1 MRKYIT
7 AIIFISLFI
16 PVTSHAF
23 DKKLGATNC
32 FKIGIF
38 DTVGNGGAGLDVVTP
53 FDDFDVKIQCGANA
67 LVTMDETADTVA
79 DEGGGYYYICTDD
92 SITSNV
98 EEECLAWVIGD
109 GTYTDLIAKSP
120 VKFKAIGQTM
130 DLLLAPTVAGR
141 TLDVTAT
148 GEAGVDFSNIA
159 GTLDAAEIGTDAITA
174 DKIAASAI
182 TVSEAP
188 NLDAAI
194 STRLAPT
201 TTGRT
206 LDVSAAGSIDPSAYV
221 NCDISASTSS
231 TSFTVATCL
240 DQDGGAISLAANMW
254 RGTIWRF
261 YTNGGSACN
270 VIDQKVLID
279 SFTSG
284 GVIGAGTIAPVAT
297 PNTSNCGIYNP

>member
-1 MRKYIT
+1 MRKVTVLILMLSLIPIT
-7 AIIFISLFI
+7 SQ
-16 PVTSHAF
+16 AF

-38 DTVGNGGAGLDVVTP
+38 DTAGNGGEGLDVVTP

-67 LVTMDETADTVA
+67 LVTINETADTVA
-79 DEGGGYYYICTDD
+79 DEGGGFYYICTND

-120 VKFKAIGQTM
+120 VKFKAIGLTM
-130 DLLLAPTVAGR
+130 DLLLGPTVAGR
-141 TLDVTAT
+141 TLDVTTT
-148 GEAGVDFSNIA
+148 GEAGVDLDNIG
-159 GTLDAAEIGTDAITA
+159 GTLDAPEIGTDAITA
-174 DKIAASAI
+174 SKIASAAI

-194 STRLAPT
+194 TSRLAPT

-206 LDVSAAGSIDPSAYV
+206 LDVSAAGSIDPAAYV
-221 NCDISASTSS
+221 NCDISAATSE

-240 DQDGGAISLAANMW
+240 NQDGGAITLATNMW

-270 VIDQKVLID
+270 VIDQKIIID
-279 SFTSG
+279 TFTSG